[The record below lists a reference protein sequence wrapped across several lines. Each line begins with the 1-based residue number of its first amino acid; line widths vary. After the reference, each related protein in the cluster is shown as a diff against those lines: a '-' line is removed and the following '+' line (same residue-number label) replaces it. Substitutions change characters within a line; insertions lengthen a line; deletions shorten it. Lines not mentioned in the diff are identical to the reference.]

1 MLWQRSAMSL
11 DLASAMGTAGR
22 LAAIASDNSSANE
35 RAEAILQELKS
46 LIPLEAAE
54 IIALNPFAA
63 STHESSTVLAN
74 FGYSDKVLDN
84 LHSEEFFE
92 IMNFLDLPSH
102 GRPVRMKDLPGD
114 PLDNWA
120 VSDVLLP
127 AGYREGMTMCLRTS
141 DGRFVGVINLSTTDN
156 AHPSDLARDV
166 LFQLCTALGNMADP
180 LRSRS
185 WVHALLGSSASAIGL
200 DKEGTAI
207 ELPGILSHT
216 LLQGDTEL
224 LAAARKSAL
233 MGSWSTF
240 VWPNDDD
247 FLRVRVLPCTAEVPI
262 TTLVSLDAIDIG
274 PFTHRELEVLTL
286 AAEGLSNGE
295 IGEALVITSRTV
307 ATHVEHILDKINA
320 PNRAAAASFALREG
334 LILGKVDRR
343 DLGSN

>member
-1 MLWQRSAMSL
+1 MSL

-92 IMNFLDLPSH
+92 IMNFLELPSH

-141 DGRFVGVINLSTTDN
+141 DGRFVGVINLSPTDN

-166 LFQLCTALGNMADP
+166 L
-180 LRSRS
+180 
-185 WVHALLGSSASAIGL
+185 
-200 DKEGTAI
+200 
-207 ELPGILSHT
+207 
-216 LLQGDTEL
+216 
-224 LAAARKSAL
+224 
-233 MGSWSTF
+233 
-240 VWPNDDD
+240 
-247 FLRVRVLPCTAEVPI
+247 
-262 TTLVSLDAIDIG
+262 
-274 PFTHRELEVLTL
+274 
-286 AAEGLSNGE
+286 
-295 IGEALVITSRTV
+295 
-307 ATHVEHILDKINA
+307 
-320 PNRAAAASFALREG
+320 
-334 LILGKVDRR
+334 
-343 DLGSN
+343 